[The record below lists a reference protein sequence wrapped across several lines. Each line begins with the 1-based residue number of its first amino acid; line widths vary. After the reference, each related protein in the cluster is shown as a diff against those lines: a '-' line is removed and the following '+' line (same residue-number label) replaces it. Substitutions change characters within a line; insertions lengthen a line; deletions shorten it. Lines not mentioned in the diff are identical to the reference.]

1 MYLTETSP
9 SSPVSINIVELLTP
23 IMNDALE
30 QITGMI
36 TSLMP
41 FVVTVALVSAG
52 IFLVKNFIRNGT
64 RSIG

>member
-1 MYLTETSP
+1 MYLTTS

-23 IMNDALE
+23 IMNDALK

>member
-1 MYLTETSP
+1 MEDT
-9 SSPVSINIVELLTP
+9 VSVDVVGMLTP

-36 TSLMP
+36 TALMP
-41 FVVTVALVSAG
+41 FVITVALVSAG
-52 IFLVKNFIRNGT
+52 IFLVKNFIHNGT

>member
-1 MYLTETSP
+1 MYLTDPPVE
-9 SSPVSINIVELLTP
+9 SPVSIDIVELLTP
-23 IMNDALE
+23 IMNDALQ

-52 IFLVKNFIRNGT
+52 IFLVKNFIHNGT

>member
-1 MYLTETSP
+1 MEDVVT
-9 SSPVSINIVELLTP
+9 VDVVGMLTP

-36 TSLMP
+36 TALMP

-52 IFLVKNFIRNGT
+52 IYLVKNFINNGT